1 MSVEDCL
8 GLSPNSEMLAQADQT
23 WPAWREQHPR
33 LSVATD
39 TTTMRSWLRQ
49 HTTQEADQLLLC
61 LAQLAATDGGND
73 VAAAAALAWALM
85 PGVCSLANRLGTL
98 SMDIDQVVAGQLWL
112 EVRTF
117 PWRRLTKVAANIL
130 LNTRAGVLRECGAHS
145 QLDRTDPTWSRTRLV
160 DPTWSRTSLGAVL
173 GDSAHWFWM
182 EGRADS
188 NRAAAE
194 ELLQL
199 LEWACDHDVITP
211 ADRSLLL
218 CLVEA
223 ADRTAINR
231 AGRSGAGLMAN
242 GLSEEVATRL
252 GISVR
257 TLRRRTRRSI
267 DALTDAC
274 GHGKATA

>member
-1 MSVEDCL
+1 MSVADCL
-8 GLSPNSEMLAQADQT
+8 GLTPNSELLAQADQEWPT
-23 WPAWREQHPR
+23 WCEQHPK

-39 TTTMRSWLRQ
+39 ATTMRSWLRQ
-49 HTTQEADQLLLC
+49 HATEEGDQLLLC

-73 VAAAAALAWALM
+73 LAAAAALAWALM

-98 SMDIDQVVAGQLWL
+98 AREIDQVVAGQLWL

-117 PWRRLTKVAANIL
+117 PWRRLTKVSANIL

-145 QLDRTDPTWSRTRLV
+145 QLERTDPTWSRTSPV
-160 DPTWSRTSLGAVL
+160 DPSR
-173 GDSAHWFWM
+173 WFWM
-182 EGRADS
+182 EGPSDP
-188 NRAAAE
+188 NEAAAE

-211 ADRSLLL
+211 DDRSLLL

-231 AGRSGAGLMAN
+231 TGRSGAGLMAN
-242 GLSEEVATRL
+242 GLNQEVATQL

-274 GHGKATA
+274 GHGKAMA